1 MIFLK
6 FTFHTSGIAQNELLI
21 AQLSRFMV
29 EGFEEKE
36 NELIAFFNQEQVD
49 GELKEFIT
57 ALEIPFCMDT
67 IKQQNWNEEWEKNFQ
82 PVVISNGNNE
92 PFLYIRAVFHPKLEK
107 SVSEIVITPKM
118 SFGTGHHPTTTMM
131 LQLMNEITWKQKE
144 VIDLGTGTGILAIY
158 AAQCGAVQVLAI
170 DNDDWSIKNAIENVT
185 LNKVKG
191 ITVLPANRIP
201 ENQQA
206 DVILANINT
215 NIIINHF
222 NAILNSCKP
231 GGIILLSGMLC
242 DDEMKIRELAVS
254 KRIKSLTVR
263 NTLNWMAIRIDLQ

>member
-6 FTFHTSGIAQNELLI
+6 FTFHTSGITQNELLI
-21 AQLSRFMV
+21 AQLSSFMV

-49 GELKEFIT
+49 DELKEFIT

-67 IKQQNWNEEWEKNFQ
+67 VKQQNWNEEWEKNFQ

-92 PFLYIRAVFHPKLEK
+92 PFLYIRAVFHPKFKK

>member
-21 AQLSRFMV
+21 AQLSRFVV

-36 NELIAFFNQEQVD
+36 NELIAFFSQEQVD
-49 GELKEFIT
+49 DELKEFIT
-57 ALEIPFCMDT
+57 SLEIPFCMDT
-67 IKQQNWNEEWEKNFQ
+67 VKQQNWNEEWEKNFQ
-82 PVVISNGNNE
+82 PVVISNDNNE

-191 ITVLPANRIP
+191 ITVLPANSIP

-222 NAILNSCKP
+222 NAMLNSCKP